1 MFNRIQVKK
10 FTAFTFY
17 RREAAEKMLSLL
29 RRREELNE
37 VLKEKSAK
45 RKESKGEK
53 VTIAYSSTTPYLQSI
68 TSIVS
73 RFIQLA
79 TAFYFL
85 LLLAMV
91 FSTISFIQSKLS
103 NDSSST

>member
-1 MFNRIQVKK
+1 MGYNIL
-10 FTAFTFY
+10 TSYIFY
-17 RREAAEKMLSLL
+17 RRETTEKVLALL

-45 RKESKGEK
+45 KKENKSEK

-79 TAFYFL
+79 TIFYF
-85 LLLAMV
+85 
-91 FSTISFIQSKLS
+91 S
-103 NDSSST
+103 